1 MQVLN
6 VTCKEDKSVCSS
18 LVSLFLA
25 VRRVLGTEQAVS
37 RYQLIQRIHTPL
49 LYLLVETKP

>member
-1 MQVLN
+1 MLCVSSWCREDGNKSSKTMQVLN

-37 RYQLIQRIHTPL
+37 
-49 LYLLVETKP
+49 